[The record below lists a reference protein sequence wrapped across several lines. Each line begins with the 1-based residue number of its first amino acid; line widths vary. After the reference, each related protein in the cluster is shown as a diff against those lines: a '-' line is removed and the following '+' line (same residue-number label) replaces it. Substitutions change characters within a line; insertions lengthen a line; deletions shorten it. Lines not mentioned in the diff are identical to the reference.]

1 MADTHSIA
9 DPAAT
14 CFSFGPF
21 RLCRTQ
27 RLLTECGKPV
37 RIGSRAFDILL
48 VLLERHGQLVSGQEL
63 MTRVWPNTFVSPA
76 TLAVHISGLRRRLR
90 DGRSGNRY
98 VLNIPG
104 RGYWFVA
111 PVTADVATAA
121 DPAANPPGRTGRN
134 VREARF
140 RSRVRGI
147 LDPPLTLS
155 PPRSRSSRSKYN

>member
-1 MADTHSIA
+1 MADTHSIG
-9 DPAAT
+9 DPAGT

-21 RLCRTQ
+21 RLSRTQ
-27 RLLTECGKPV
+27 RLLTMCGKRV

-48 VLLERHGQLVSGQEL
+48 VLLERHGQLVSRQEL
-63 MTRVWPNTFVSPA
+63 MARVWPNMLVAPA
-76 TLAVHISGLRRRLR
+76 TLAVHVSGLRRRLR

-98 VLNIPG
+98 VLTIPG

-111 PVTADVATAA
+111 PVTAELATAA

-140 RSRVRGI
+140 RSRVSSI
-147 LDPPLTLS
+147 LDQPLTLS

>member
-1 MADTHSIA
+1 MVDTHSIG

-21 RLCRTQ
+21 RLSRPQ
-27 RLLTECGKPV
+27 RLLTKCGKPV

-48 VLLERHGQLVSGQEL
+48 VLLEQHGQLVSRQEL
-63 MTRVWPNTFVSPA
+63 MARVWPNTLVSPA

-90 DGRSGNRY
+90 DGRCGNRY
-98 VLNIPG
+98 VLAIPG

-111 PVTADVATAA
+111 PVTAEVATAA
-121 DPAANPPGRTGRN
+121 EPAANPPGRTGRN

-140 RSRVRGI
+140 RSRVSSI
-147 LDPPLTLS
+147 LDQPLALS
-155 PPRSRSSRSKYN
+155 PPRARSSRSRYN